1 MGQLEVEALKALR
14 VVTCH
19 VGEFGTEP
27 EVALGFQ
34 GVLPVWAALRETGP
48 CGCNDSLCA
57 DAARSVHSLVR
68 ALVLVRVRMLVLV
81 LVLELHLV
89 LVRSLMLVLVLVLEL
104 HLVLVRS
111 LVLVLVQLLVLV
123 LPPILSRLMRLHRER
138 MLICGWL
145 LLSCRPF
152 DEA

>member
-27 EVALGFQ
+27 EVALGLQ

-68 ALVLVRVRMLVLV
+68 ALVFVRVQMLVLV

-89 LVRSLMLVLVLVLEL
+89 LVRSLMLVLVLL
-104 HLVLVRS
+104 LVLV
-111 LVLVLVQLLVLV
+111 LVLV
-123 LPPILSRLMRLHRER
+123 LPPIPNRLMRLHRER

-145 LLSCRPF
+145 LLSCRPS
-152 DEA
+152 DGA